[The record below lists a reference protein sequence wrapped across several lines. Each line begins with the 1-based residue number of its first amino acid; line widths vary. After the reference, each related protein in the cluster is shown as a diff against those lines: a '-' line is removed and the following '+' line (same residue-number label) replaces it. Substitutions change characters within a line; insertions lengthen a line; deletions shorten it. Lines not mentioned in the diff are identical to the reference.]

1 VTTTKPFARPNRG
14 ATCKKDRFVT
24 PPNILMLELF
34 VVDLAEPGRERV
46 VSLDQA
52 GVALLT
58 GVELALSRPTND
70 LDAD

>member
-1 VTTTKPFARPNRG
+1 
-14 ATCKKDRFVT
+14 
-24 PPNILMLELF
+24 MLELF
-34 VVDLAEPGRERV
+34 VADLAKLGRDRV

-58 GVELALSRPTND
+58 GVELALSRPTDD